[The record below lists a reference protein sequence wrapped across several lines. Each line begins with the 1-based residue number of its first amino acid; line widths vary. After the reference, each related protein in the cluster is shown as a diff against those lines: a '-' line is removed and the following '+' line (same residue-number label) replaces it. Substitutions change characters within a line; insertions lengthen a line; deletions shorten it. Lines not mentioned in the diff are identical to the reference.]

1 MADELTKNQIQ
12 PAARPVDS
20 FIQPERAQVA
30 APAPVQ
36 LMPNPGGIRVIG
48 QGSGGSVQGSNQF
61 AELAQAL
68 APFNQRL
75 TDFAGAGLNLYASNE
90 YQKGQQ
96 EALLAQAKAEQQ
108 IRASGEEF
116 AAGTRR
122 LQNTDPEAAVMLD
135 RVNPYREAGRV
146 NQLSRIAGSEIKSEL
161 MSEYRNTPD
170 VVTWKDG
177 DPRLTEIR
185 ARAVNRVLERYRL
198 NEGTPGFLD
207 FVLPQIGEG
216 MDKVIAQHQR
226 DRTDYLKA
234 TMGPTAA
241 AEAMSVYA
249 TARSQGWVEWVQFDP
264 ATGQPTRRRAELA
277 TDPEGF
283 REGIRVR
290 LTLIADGIARESG
303 LQGEATKIAG
313 DMFQRLA
320 ATAAANGGDP
330 MLLSIASQT
339 GVGPV
344 RADGTRMMA
353 GELYGLEMFEAQD
366 KFGQMRARQEERQ
379 LEQGRQAFVEAL
391 LRITAE
397 TPEDGPER
405 GARIAAVI
413 NEFAERGLPLAML
426 NKEADAALTGADR
439 LYARGFSAE
448 PAQEYLDRVQG
459 MPIGQWNP
467 TEFDKQMQ
475 QVLASVPP
483 GEREKIRSRA
493 NSIRAEKEGRRG
505 KLDPLAQPIILSNIK
520 DVLATAYPK
529 DAAAAALRGAD
540 VSALLAW
547 GNANVSAASNRLLA
561 AFQSVASNA
570 IDEATVRNKGEL
582 SPAQKTEVVQK
593 ALRDARANEAF
604 MKSLLPGSST
614 GEPSVGGAQAQPRPP
629 GATNRPP
636 PPPGMRPSGLP
647 TVSRSNLDNLPTERL
662 KRPEPVL
669 GFNDAAEEAARIA
682 NGERP
687 SASVIRTAR
696 RAGMTPGQFI
706 LRQLQAYPQAP
717 IPPEMRKQLQSNSA
731 GPQAVANNMS
741 GWAAATAPV
750 QRAGNWFLNALMPPA
765 AAGTMA
771 PNMRFYGGGRDASGP
786 FTGEGYT
793 PLRGVQITSAVDA
806 SGEPGFDM
814 VIENGRRGARLA
826 WPTSF
831 EVLRVVRGSRGEFRR
846 EAGDPRRGYGNLV
859 EIRFTDPNTGRTVDV
874 LSAHH
879 DNINPA
885 LQVGRRF
892 PAGTWLGTQGRTG
905 STTGAHVSLDFFDPG
920 AKTASGATLRVR
932 DSFRDRFARGDRF
945 GAPQGRLRGGGWT
958 SRDSRAQALI
968 ASARQMGVDPA
979 DLAAIFS
986 FETGGTLSPNEPGR
1000 GAARGRVG
1008 LIQAGPNEMRAYG
1021 IRPGQTF
1028 EQQMKGVQRYLISR
1042 GVRPGMGLEDLYAIV
1057 NGGNPNAGFT
1067 PDGNGVVA
1075 RSPETLRQLRIHRE
1089 QAIRRLGLTPTR
1101 GGT

>member
-1 MADELTKNQIQ
+1 MDELTKNQIQ

-20 FIQPERAQVA
+20 FIQPERVQVA

-36 LMPNPGGIRVIG
+36 LMPNPGGIRVID
-48 QGSGGSVQGSNQF
+48 QGSGGNVQGSNQF

-75 TDFAGAGLNLYASNE
+75 TEFAGAGLNLYASNE

-116 AAGTRR
+116 AADTRR

-185 ARAVNRVLERYRL
+185 ARAVNRVLERYRI
-198 NEGTPGFLD
+198 NQSTPGFLD

-216 MDKVIAQHQR
+216 MDKVVAQHQQ
-226 DRTDYLKA
+226 DRVKYLKA
-234 TMGPTAA
+234 TVGPAAA
-241 AEAMSVYA
+241 AEAISIYA
-249 TARSQGWVEWVQFDP
+249 AAREQGWVEWVAFDL
-264 ATGQPTRRRAELA
+264 ATGQPTRRRAELGSK
-277 TDPEGF
+277 EF
-283 REGIRVR
+283 EEGIRVNM
-290 LTLIADGIARESG
+290 TVIADGIFREAG
-303 LQGEATKIAG
+303 LQGEATEMLG
-313 DMFQRLA
+313 DMFQRIA
-320 ATAAANGGDP
+320 GTAGANGDP
-330 MLLSIASQT
+330 ALARIASQVA
-339 GVGPV
+339 VGPV
-344 RADGTRMMA
+344 RADGTRMTA
-353 GELYGLEMFEAQD
+353 GERYGLEMFESQD
-366 KFGQMRARQEERQ
+366 KFWSMKARRDERQ
-379 LEQGRQAFVEAL
+379 LKQGLQAFDEAL

-405 GARIAAVI
+405 GARIAMVI
-413 NEFAERGLPLAML
+413 NEFADRGLPLAQL
-426 NKEADAALTGADR
+426 NERADAALTGADR

-448 PAQEYLDRVQG
+448 PAQEYLDRVAG
-459 MPIGQWNP
+459 MPIGPWNP
-467 TEFDKQMQ
+467 TEFDKQIQ
-475 QVLASVPP
+475 RVLASVAP
-483 GEREKIRSRA
+483 GDREEIRRRA

-520 DVLATAYPK
+520 DVLARFYPK
-529 DAAAAALRGAD
+529 DTDVAVLRGAD
-540 VSALLAW
+540 VTALLAW
-547 GNANVSAASNRLLA
+547 GDANVSAASNRLLST
-561 AFQSVASNA
+561 FQAVASDA
-570 IDEATVRNKGEL
+570 IDQATVKKGGAL
-582 SPAQKTEVVQK
+582 TPAETTTVVQK
-593 ALRDARANEAF
+593 ALRDAAANEAL
-604 MKSLLPGSST
+604 MRPLLPGSST
-614 GEPSVGGAQAQPRPP
+614 GEPSVGGAPAQPRPP

-636 PPPGMRPSGLP
+636 PPPGMKPSPLP
-647 TVSRSNLDNLPTERL
+647 TVTRSNLDNLPTERL

-687 SASVIRTAR
+687 SASVIRAAR

-706 LRQLQAYPQAP
+706 LRQLDAYPQAP
-717 IPPEMRKQLQSNSA
+717 MPPEMRRQLQSNSS

-741 GWAAATAPV
+741 ALAMASAPV

-771 PNMRFYGGGRDASGP
+771 PNMRFYGGGRDAGGP

-831 EVLRVVRGSRGEFRR
+831 EVLRVVRGSRSEFRR

-859 EIRFTDPNTGRTVDV
+859 EIRFTDPNTGRTVDA

-945 GAPQGRLRGGGWT
+945 GAPEGQLRGGGFT
-958 SRDSRAQALI
+958 SRDRRGQALI
-968 ASARQMGVDPA
+968 QTARRMGVSPA

-986 FETGGTLSPNEPGR
+986 FETGGTLSPNESGR
-1000 GAARGRVG
+1000 GAAAGRVG
-1008 LIQAGPNEMRAYG
+1008 LIQAGPNEMRSYD

-1028 EQQMKGVQRYLISR
+1028 EQQLAGVERYFRSR

-1057 NGGNPNAGFT
+1057 NGGNPRAGFT
-1067 PDGNGVVA
+1067 PDGNGVIA

-1089 QAIRRLGLTPTR
+1089 QAIRRLGLRPTR
-1101 GGT
+1101 GGS